1 MKYNLITFL
10 CLLTVMLSACSGTR
24 IATMRKS
31 KMEQLELGMS
41 KTKVVNI
48 LGSSYS
54 ISQKEVNANDTIEVI
69 SYRNAPFED
78 EFYLFRFKNSKLEKW
93 HREFQPIYKAAQ
105 P

>member
-1 MKYNLITFL
+1 MNRNFITIL
-10 CLLTVMLSACSGTR
+10 TLLTIFLSACSGTR

-41 KTKVVNI
+41 KSQVVTI

-54 ISQKEVNANDTIEVI
+54 ISQKEVSNKDTIEVI
-69 SYRNAPFED
+69 SYRNIPFDD
-78 EFYLFRFKNSKLEKW
+78 EFYLFRFKNNKLEKW
-93 HREFQPIYKAAQ
+93 HREFQPMYKEIK

>member
-1 MKYNLITFL
+1 MNTNLITVL
-10 CLLTVMLSACSGTR
+10 ALLTIILSSCSGTR

-41 KTKVVNI
+41 KSQVVTI

-54 ISQKEVNANDTIEVI
+54 ISQKEVSNKDTIEVI
-69 SYRNAPFED
+69 SYRNIPFDD
-78 EFYLFRFKNSKLEKW
+78 EFYLFRFKNNKLEKW
-93 HREFQPIYKAAQ
+93 HREFQPMYKEIK

>member
-1 MKYNLITFL
+1 MNRNFITIL
-10 CLLTVMLSACSGTR
+10 ALLAIFISACSGTR

-41 KTKVVNI
+41 KSQVVTI

-54 ISQKEVNANDTIEVI
+54 ISQKEVSNKDTIEVI
-69 SYRNAPFED
+69 SYRNIPFDD
-78 EFYLFRFKNSKLEKW
+78 EFYLFRFKNNKLEKW
-93 HREFQPIYKAAQ
+93 HRYFQPMYKEIK